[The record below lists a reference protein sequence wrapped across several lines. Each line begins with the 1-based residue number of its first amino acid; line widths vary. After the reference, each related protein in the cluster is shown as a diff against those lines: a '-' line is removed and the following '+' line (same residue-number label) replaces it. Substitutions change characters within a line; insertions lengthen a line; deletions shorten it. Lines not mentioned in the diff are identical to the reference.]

1 MTNDLT
7 AAVYLNDGDGQILFG
22 FTDDARLREAARF
35 DITLGSGLADDAAIV
50 GALETIFTQLN
61 VDHPDTDWALR
72 YRLAGY
78 RSLSVGDVVTLAE
91 TAWACA
97 PCGWTQLTTDQLSAA
112 LQA

>member
-1 MTNDLT
+1 MTST
-7 AAVYLNDGDGQILFG
+7 
-22 FTDDARLREAARF
+22 TDAKSVRLHRRRPP
-35 DITLGSGLADDAAIV
+35 
-50 GALETIFTQLN
+50 LN
-61 VDHPDTDWALR
+61 VDHADTDWALR